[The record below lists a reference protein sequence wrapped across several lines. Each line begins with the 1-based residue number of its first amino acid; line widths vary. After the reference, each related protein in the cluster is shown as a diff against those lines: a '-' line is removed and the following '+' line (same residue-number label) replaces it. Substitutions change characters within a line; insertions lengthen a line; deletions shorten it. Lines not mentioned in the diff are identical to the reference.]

1 MEEIREAHIKSGEPE
16 ARIAMCKCKEA
27 KGRTYG
33 VRFQRDGFGWKYT
46 WAFKMN
52 ESSAKRE
59 GYNDTQI
66 MGNIEPE
73 EEYPG
78 CPYCKTKYFVVCGSC
93 QHLNCNISLGTVFT
107 CEWCGHT
114 GVLGDFS
121 GDGIASG
128 GDRG

>member
-1 MEEIREAHIKSGEPE
+1 MEEIREVHIKSGEPE
-16 ARIAMCKCKEA
+16 ARIAMCKCKES
-27 KGRTYG
+27 KGQTYG
-33 VRFQRDGFGWKYT
+33 VRFQRNGSGWSYT
-46 WAFKMN
+46 WAFKMK

-66 MGNIEPE
+66 MGNIEPG

-78 CPYCKTKYFVVCGSC
+78 CPYCKTKYFVVCGAC
-93 QHLNCNISLGTVFT
+93 QHLNCNTSATNVFT
-107 CEWCGHT
+107 CEWCGNT
-114 GVLGDFS
+114 GTLGCFG

>member
-1 MEEIREAHIKSGEPE
+1 MEEIREVHIKSGEPE

-27 KGRTYG
+27 KGRIYG
-33 VRFQRDGFGWKYT
+33 VRFQRSGSGWKYT

-66 MGNIEPE
+66 MGSIEPE

-93 QHLNCNISLGTVFT
+93 QHLNCNTSVDNVFT

-114 GVLGDFS
+114 GVLGNFG